1 MTFEVEHAG
10 SIGLYLFILVATIA
24 SMAVFFYKYC
34 QKPLIYLVGLI
45 VYGLVVLLFAVQL
58 AQEAF
63 EIVNLAAY
71 GIFIGG
77 PIILLIAVYT
87 ARRGKLMF
95 SAGFYLFLALLVVAI
110 GIDAFLVEPRL
121 LENSYQ
127 TISSDKIT
135 KPIKIAVVSDLQTDH
150 VNAYDENALKR
161 VLAEKPDIILM
172 PGDYVQC
179 LTNDKQIAEVIRF
192 RDLLRR
198 LDFGAPAGAYAVR
211 GNAEPD
217 GWPVE
222 FEKTKVTANEKTT
235 LYKSGEI
242 DITAL
247 SFADSFNTAYKYK
260 HIDDSRFQ
268 IIFGHGPD
276 FALAHPPADLLIA
289 GHTHGGQVRLPGIGP
304 ILTLSKVPRAWAAGR
319 TQIDAGT
326 TLIVSRGVGMERRY
340 APRLRFLCRPQLV
353 FINLIPATAVGA
365 GRTK

>member
-34 QKPLIYLVGLI
+34 QKPLIYLAGLL
-45 VYGLVVLLFAVQL
+45 VYGLVALLFAVQL
-58 AQEAF
+58 APEAF

-87 ARRGKLMF
+87 ARRGKLLI
-95 SAGFYLFLALLVVAI
+95 SAGFYLFLALLVVAV
-110 GIDAFLVEPRL
+110 GIDAFLVEPHL

-127 TISSDKIT
+127 TIKSDKIK
-135 KPIKIAVVSDLQTDH
+135 KPIKIAVLSDLQTDH
-150 VNAYDENALKR
+150 VNSYDQEALKR
-161 VLAEKPDIILM
+161 VLAEKPDLILM

-179 LTNDKQIAEVIRF
+179 LTDDKQIAEVIRF
-192 RDLLRR
+192 RDMLRR
-198 LDFGAPAGAYAVR
+198 LGFGAPGGAYAVR

-217 GWPVE
+217 GWTVE
-222 FEKTKVTANEKTT
+222 FEKTGVTANEKTS
-235 LYKSGEI
+235 LYKSLDL

-260 HIDDSRFQ
+260 HLDDGRFQ

-276 FALAHPPADLLIA
+276 FALAHPQADLLIA

-304 ILTLSKVPRAWAAGR
+304 ILTLSKVPRSWAAGR
-319 TQIDAGT
+319 TEIDPAT

-353 FINLIPATAVGA
+353 FITLIPAHPASA
-365 GRTK
+365 DKIR